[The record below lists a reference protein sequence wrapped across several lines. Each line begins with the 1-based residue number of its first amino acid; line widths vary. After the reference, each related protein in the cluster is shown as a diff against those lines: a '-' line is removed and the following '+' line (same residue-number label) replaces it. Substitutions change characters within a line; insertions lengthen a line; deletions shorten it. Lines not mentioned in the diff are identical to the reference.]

1 MRTAAWETAPQ
12 TALINCS
19 GEAAGRVSIYV
30 TLVKWVHAIKHSHS
44 YKVAAGHKEQMSLL
58 IILVLF

>member
-30 TLVKWVHAIKHSHS
+30 TLVKR
-44 YKVAAGHKEQMSLL
+44 E
-58 IILVLF
+58 